1 MLTIVQYYPFE
12 DTTGTFHDWGVPQLK
27 QEMLSAS
34 LRIDYTLSPLMSFQS
49 FIQPFIWQGIY
60 SDFKEFT
67 TYEKYEF
74 QRYYMEDEIL
84 NYSALVFSSVFR
96 WEFSPGSTFYLVW
109 TSNSELVPGDEEK
122 NLFKTFAELLQETSN
137 NHIALKLSYW
147 IN

>member
-12 DTTGTFHDWGVPQLK
+12 DTTGTFDDWGVPQLK

-49 FIQPFIWQGIY
+49 FIQSFIWQGIY

-74 QRYYMEDEIL
+74 QRYYMEDEIS
-84 NYSALVFSSVFR
+84 NYFALVFNSVFR
-96 WEFSPGSTFYLVW
+96 WEFSPGSTF
-109 TSNSELVPGDEEK
+109 
-122 NLFKTFAELLQETSN
+122 
-137 NHIALKLSYW
+137 
-147 IN
+147 